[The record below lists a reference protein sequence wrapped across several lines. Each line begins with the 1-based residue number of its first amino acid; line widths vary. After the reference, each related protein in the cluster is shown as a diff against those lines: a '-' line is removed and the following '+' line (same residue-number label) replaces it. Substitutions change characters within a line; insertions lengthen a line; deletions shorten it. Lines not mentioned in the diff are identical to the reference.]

1 MGQWNIGDR
10 NMTEIRYNEEHIW
23 LKSDEYG
30 MIVVGISDYAQEQL
44 GDIVYVGIADVG
56 REITLDEEI
65 VIIESVKTTSEISA
79 PLSGTVHEINVELA
93 ERPEIINESPLDAGW
108 LLRVEPTDI
117 DEMSDLMD
125 EDAYKE
131 FVESEA

>member
-1 MGQWNIGDR
+1 
-10 NMTEIRYNEEHIW
+10 MTERRYSEEHIW

-44 GDIVYVGIADVG
+44 GDIVYVEVADVG
-56 REITLDEEI
+56 REITRDEEI
-65 VIIESVKTTSEISA
+65 AVIESVKTTSEIFA

-117 DEMSDLMD
+117 DEMRDLMD

>member
-1 MGQWNIGDR
+1 MA
-10 NMTEIRYNEEHIW
+10 EIRYNEEHIW

-44 GDIVYVGIADVG
+44 GDIVYVGVADVG

-108 LLRVEPTDI
+108 LLRVEPADI

>member
-1 MGQWNIGDR
+1 
-10 NMTEIRYNEEHIW
+10 MTEIRYSEEHMW

-44 GDIVYVGIADVG
+44 GDIVYVEVADVG
-56 REITLDEEI
+56 REITRDEEI
-65 VIIESVKTTSEISA
+65 AIIESVKTTSEISA

>member
-108 LLRVEPTDI
+108 LLRVEPADI

>member
-1 MGQWNIGDR
+1 
-10 NMTEIRYNEEHIW
+10 MTERRYSEEHIW

-44 GDIVYVGIADVG
+44 GDIVYVEVADVG
-56 REITLDEEI
+56 REITRDEEI
-65 VIIESVKTTSEISA
+65 AVIESVKTTSEIFA
-79 PLSGTVHEINVELA
+79 PLSGTVREINVELA

-117 DEMSDLMD
+117 DEMRDLMD

>member
-1 MGQWNIGDR
+1 
-10 NMTEIRYNEEHIW
+10 MTEVRYNEEHMW

-44 GDIVYVGIADVG
+44 GDIVYVEVADVG
-56 REITLDEEI
+56 REITRDEEI
-65 VIIESVKTTSEISA
+65 AVIESVKTTSEIFA
-79 PLSGTVHEINVELA
+79 PLSGTVREINVELA

>member
-1 MGQWNIGDR
+1 
-10 NMTEIRYNEEHIW
+10 MTEIRYNEEHIW

-108 LLRVEPTDI
+108 LLRVEPADI

>member
-1 MGQWNIGDR
+1 
-10 NMTEIRYNEEHIW
+10 MTERRYSEEHIW

-44 GDIVYVGIADVG
+44 GDIVYVEVADVG
-56 REITLDEEI
+56 REITRDEEI
-65 VIIESVKTTSEISA
+65 AIIESVKTTSEIFA
-79 PLSGTVHEINVELA
+79 PLSGTVREINVELA

-117 DEMSDLMD
+117 DEMRDLMD

>member
-1 MGQWNIGDR
+1 
-10 NMTEIRYNEEHIW
+10 MTEIRYNEEHIW